1 MNGWLSPE
9 GKFYSTFNLL
19 SHYKKAEE
27 IADWNE
33 ISFNIIDPLTNTHPW
48 CAERLLEVLGWIKL
62 GSDERI
68 IDLDIDDLTDKQIK
82 FLLKHKLV

>member
-33 ISFNIIDPLTNTHPW
+33 ISFNIIDPLNPYSSLV
-48 CAERLLEVLGWIKL
+48 CRKIIGGFRLV
-62 GSDERI
+62 
-68 IDLDIDDLTDKQIK
+68 
-82 FLLKHKLV
+82 